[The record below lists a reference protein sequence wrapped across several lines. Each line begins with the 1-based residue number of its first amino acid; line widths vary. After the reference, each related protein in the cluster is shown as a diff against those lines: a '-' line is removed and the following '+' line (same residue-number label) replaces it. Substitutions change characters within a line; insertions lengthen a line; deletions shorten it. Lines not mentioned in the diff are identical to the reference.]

1 MGNTSSRTDSILH
14 PPANYSA
21 PAFPSLYD
29 PRRDFYDNDKNPV
42 QYLFYSK
49 GLRRSK
55 MCSLFLAFGLG
66 PRLWSLTE
74 LVLLDI
80 FRFTLYWTGI
90 FYALT
95 YGLCGIWA
103 ALIAGYA
110 SRRRKRRAI
119 TALLAFLPFLTLG
132 SLSAVVGATV
142 TGNAIRALSPCQ
154 CVSEALNRLRFG
166 GGLLRRKFHNVNVSG
181 RALIQRIK

>member
-1 MGNTSSRTDSILH
+1 MTPEETSTITIKIQSSTSSTQKVCVDQRCALYFWHSDS
-14 PPANYSA
+14 
-21 PAFPSLYD
+21 
-29 PRRDFYDNDKNPV
+29 
-42 QYLFYSK
+42 
-49 GLRRSK
+49 
-55 MCSLFLAFGLG
+55 G

-154 CVSEALNRLRFG
+154 CVSEALNRLCFG

-181 RALIQRIK
+181 RALI